1 MRAMAEPFAETLAT
15 VAAGRTAL
23 VARLRAIAARL
34 EALPLDAAE
43 VLILLEPAPA
53 AFERHAGT
61 RHHAPGAASGSRTPR
76 QSGRPEYG

>member
-1 MRAMAEPFAETLAT
+1 MAEPFAETLAT

-23 VARLRAIAARL
+23 VTRLRAIAARL

-61 RHHAPGAASGSRTPR
+61 RQKHAPGAASGSRTPR